1 MKRRVRAGQGFRSF
15 DSVWRTLQGI
25 ETINMIGKGHVRWL
39 PKRDIVGQ
47 VAFIS
52 SLFGVAIAV

>member
-1 MKRRVRAGQGFRSF
+1 MRAGQGFRSF